1 MFTENQGNSKIYGG
15 EAVVNSDGFA
25 SGVSSYSCELRSPEY
40 FTVAE
45 SVGRSKSA
53 NSYELRSPE
62 FPRTPSAT
70 RPEYFTIFG
79 RDEVSYENPCAQDVV
94 NPPFSPNVPSAGETK
109 SRTKIQKTQKKKTP
123 LAKVNKTKLWEIF
136 DTEQSTE
143 PIECIYR
150 QPLHADNDLC
160 GLCSTTLILMEDGFP
175 TCTNPSCGVIYTN
188 TLDYSP
194 EWRYFGADD
203 KNANDPT
210 RCGNPINPLL
220 VESSYGCKVL
230 CTPKCSYEMKKI
242 RKWTEW
248 QSMPHREK
256 SLYDEF
262 QFITIMAQNAGIP
275 KIFIDEAMIIHK
287 DISEQKIFR
296 GLNRDGIKS
305 ASIYISC
312 RLNGCPRTSHEIAEI
327 FKLDKTSATNGC
339 TMAVNILNNI
349 ERKLDPT
356 GQSDLCS
363 TTPSAFIE
371 RYCSKLNMSN
381 EMTMLARFVS
391 SRVESTNTI
400 TDNTPHSIA
409 AGIIYFISQNCQLN
423 ISKPEIKRV
432 CGVSEVT
439 INKCYKKMN
448 AIKSQL
454 IPSCVLAK

>member
-1 MFTENQGNSKIYGG
+1 MLYTNHYEMIQTESATKLTNIKKTKKN
-15 EAVVNSDGFA
+15 
-25 SGVSSYSCELRSPEY
+25 
-40 FTVAE
+40 
-45 SVGRSKSA
+45 KSA
-53 NSYELRSPE
+53 L
-62 FPRTPSAT
+62 TQL
-70 RPEYFTIFG
+70 
-79 RDEVSYENPCAQDVV
+79 D
-94 NPPFSPNVPSAGETK
+94 K
-109 SRTKIQKTQKKKTP
+109 S
-123 LAKVNKTKLWEIF
+123 KLWDIF
-136 DTEQSTE
+136 DTDIKQESPE
-143 PIECIYR
+143 PNPVECIY
-150 QPLHADNDLC
+150 QKLSDVDLC
-160 GLCSTTLILMEDGFP
+160 GACNTTLVLMEDGFP
-175 TCTNPSCGVIYTN
+175 TCTNPACGVIYTN

-275 KIFIDEAMIIHK
+275 KIFIDEAMIVHK

-296 GLNRDGIKS
+296 GLNRDGIKA

-339 TMAVNILNNI
+339 SMAVSILNNI
-349 ERKLDPT
+349 DRNTET
-356 GQSDLCS
+356 SSSTQTELCS

-371 RYCSKLNMSN
+371 RYCSKLNMAQD
-381 EMTMLARFVS
+381 TILLAKFVS
-391 SRVESTNTI
+391 AKLEKMNAI

-409 AGIIYFISQNCQLN
+409 AGIIYFISQNCHTG
-423 ISKPEIKRV
+423 ITKTDIKRV

-439 INKCYKKMN
+439 INKCYKKMEV
-448 AIKSQL
+448 IKTQL
-454 IPSCVLAK
+454 IPATVLAKYVS